1 MAYQNKERRRWQISA
16 ALVSAAMVM
25 LTIFLAG
32 VAFTPGAQI
41 NQVRE
46 NSDMV
51 SVQSPHRQEVYA
63 PDAPAGIVTEYR
75 IRLADVLE
83 NDPYLAFYTV
93 HQETEVYLDEELI
106 YSLTRPAEIKNA
118 AIGPIGCH
126 YVMVPLL
133 QEDGGKEILVR
144 LTPAYKS
151 ARSRDMEFVVGSAR
165 GIFMNQLAE
174 DFTVLLLS
182 VVLIFCGVFFFC
194 AAISLLIIKKR
205 GKSVLMHGF
214 AATTLGLCRMADTR
228 FAAMVFPSA
237 TALLGYLS
245 ITMLLVYTIALFKS
259 VKIHLSMESRERLDR
274 LCLVFL
280 GNCVLQLALQWA
292 GIVDLRQL
300 LPLTYFLNFIGGI
313 LLLLIVIRDIR
324 TAGEKGIYRLG
335 KWMCLM
341 MGMGVLLDTYTF
353 YVTDSSSRLIVTM
366 MVLLLYIILTGIS
379 LGARFFENEIQ
390 AAQNRL
396 AAMVCQIRSHFVF
409 NILNA
414 ISGMCKYD
422 PAAADRTVVLFA
434 RYLRS
439 NMDMLESVDS
449 VPFRTALRHLED
461 YVALEQVRFGDRIE
475 FVTDIRAEH
484 FLLPP
489 LMMQPVVEN
498 AIKHGL
504 MPKPEGGTICLRTWQ
519 EGKLAYIEI
528 TDNGVGFD
536 PQTVRTEKTVGLK
549 NVRFRIQQMPGG
561 KLEIESIPGK
571 GTKVTIVIPC
581 KEVK

>member
-1 MAYQNKERRRWQISA
+1 MALAS
-16 ALVSAAMVM
+16 VAMVM
-25 LTIFLAG
+25 LAILLAG
-32 VAFTPGAQI
+32 VTFTPGVQI

-51 SVQSPHRQEVYA
+51 SVQAAHRQEVYA
-63 PDAPAGIVTEYR
+63 PDAPAGMVTEYR
-75 IRLADVLE
+75 ISLADVLE

-93 HQETEVYLDEELI
+93 HQEVEVYLDEELI
-106 YSLTRPAEIKNA
+106 YSLIRPAEMKNA

-133 QEDGGKEILVR
+133 RENGGKEILVR

-151 ARSRDMEFVVGSAR
+151 ARPREMEFVVGSAR
-165 GIFMNQLAE
+165 AIFMDRFTG
-174 DFTVLLLS
+174 DFAVLMLS
-182 VVLIFCGVFFFC
+182 VVLIFCGGFFFC

-205 GKSVLMHGF
+205 GKSVLIHGF
-214 AATTLGLCRMADTR
+214 AATTLGLCRMADTQ
-228 FAAMVFPSA
+228 FAVMVFPSA
-237 TALLGYLS
+237 AALLGYLS
-245 ITMLLVYTIALFKS
+245 ITMLLMHTIALFKS
-259 VKIHLSMESRERLDR
+259 AKIHLSEESRDRLDW

-292 GIVDLRQL
+292 GLADLRQL
-300 LPLTYFLNFIGGI
+300 LPLTHLLNMIGGI
-313 LLLLIVIRDIR
+313 LLVLIVIRDIR
-324 TAGEKGIYRLG
+324 DTADQGSSSPG
-335 KWMCLM
+335 KWMCLLL
-341 MGMGVLLDTYTF
+341 GVGVILDTSVF
-353 YVTDSSSRLIVTM
+353 YFTGPSSKLIVTM

-439 NMDMLESVDS
+439 NMDMLESVDP
-449 VPFRTALRHLED
+449 VPFRTALQHLED

-475 FVTDIRAEH
+475 FITDIRAER

-504 MPKPEGGTICLRTWQ
+504 LPKPEGGTICLRTWQ
-519 EGKLAYIEI
+519 EGKLVYIEI
-528 TDNGVGFD
+528 TDDGVGFD
-536 PQTVRTEKTVGLK
+536 PQTLCIKKTVGLK